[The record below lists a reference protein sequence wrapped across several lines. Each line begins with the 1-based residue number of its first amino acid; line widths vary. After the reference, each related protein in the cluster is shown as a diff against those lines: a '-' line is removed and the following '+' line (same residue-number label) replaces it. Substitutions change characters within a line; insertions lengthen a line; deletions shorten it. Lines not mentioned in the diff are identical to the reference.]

1 MDKYLVIKSHN
12 GIKGRTENKLTI
24 AISNN
29 MGEPHKYNAEA
40 ETPDTEE
47 FML

>member
-12 GIKGRTENKLTI
+12 GIRHTENKWTT
-24 AISNN
+24 ATSNN
-29 MGEPHKYNAEA
+29 LGELHKYNAEA
-40 ETPDTEE
+40 ETPETEE